1 MKYYL
6 IVGEASGDLHASRL
20 MHSLKNI
27 DEFAEFRFFGGD
39 LMAAEGGTRVKHYKE
54 LAYMG
59 FVPVLLHLLTIF
71 ANMKK
76 CKEDIVKWR
85 PDVVILVDY
94 PGFNLNIAKFL
105 KKKTNIPAYYY
116 ISPKIWA
123 WKEWRIRSIKRDI
136 AELFSI
142 LPFEVPFFEK
152 KHRYTIHYVGNPTAE
167 EVNGFRASY
176 QQTTLEFCEENNL
189 DKHRP
194 IIALLA
200 GSRLQEIKDNLP
212 AMIEVAERFED
223 YQMVLAGA
231 PSIEDAYYE
240 KFLKGTPVK
249 MVRNKTYPLLTHATA
264 ALVTSGTATLETALF
279 EVPQVVCYE
288 TPLPRLVR
296 FAFKHVMSCKY
307 ISLVNLIADKE
318 VVQEMFADRFK
329 VDAIADQLYQ
339 ILPGKEGRE
348 RMLAEY
354 REVRERL
361 GNQVAPDE
369 AAAIMYDLLVKR
381 REMLLKLARERAEAE
396 AKAAA
401 EAAERARLKA
411 LSEAEAAKKKAE
423 LEAETARIKAEQEAE
438 ISRRRAEQEAE
449 MARRRAEEARRLAE
463 EEAERA
469 RQAEEQLNQS
479 QQEEL
484 K

>member
-20 MHSLKNI
+20 MRSLKKV

-59 FVPVLLHLLTIF
+59 FVPVLLHLGTIF
-71 ANMKK
+71 SNMKM
-76 CKEDIVKWR
+76 CKDDIVKWK

-123 WKEWRIRSIKRDI
+123 WKEWRIRSIRRDI
-136 AELFSI
+136 AEMFSI
-142 LPFEVPFFEK
+142 LPFEVPFYEK
-152 KHRYTIHYVGNPTAE
+152 KHHYPIHYVGNPTAQ
-167 EVNGFRASY
+167 EVNEFRAGY
-176 QQTTLEFCEENNL
+176 QQPFEEFCTENQL
-189 DKHRP
+189 DIHRP
-194 IIALLA
+194 ILALLA

-223 YQMVLAGA
+223 FQMVLAGA
-231 PSIEDAYYE
+231 PSIEDKYYE
-240 KFLKGTPVK
+240 QFVKGTPVK
-249 MVRNKTYPLLTHATA
+249 MVRNKTYQLLSHSTA

-279 EVPQVVCYE
+279 NVPQVVCYE

-296 FAFKHVMSCKY
+296 FAFDHIMSCKY

-339 ILPGKEGRE
+339 LLPGKEGRE

-354 REVRERL
+354 QVVRERL
-361 GNQVAPDE
+361 GNQMAPDE
-369 AAAIMYDLLVKR
+369 AATIMHGLLVKR
-381 REMLLKLARERAEAE
+381 RERLLRLAKERAEAE
-396 AKAAA
+396 AAA
-401 EAAERARLKA
+401 EAAI
-411 LSEAEAAKKKAE
+411 KKAE
-423 LEAETARIKAEQEAE
+423 EAK
-438 ISRRRAEQEAE
+438 
-449 MARRRAEEARRLAE
+449 RLAE
-463 EEAERA
+463 EEAKRA
-469 RQAEEQLNQS
+469 KQAAEQLS
-479 QQEEL
+479 QTQKEEME
-484 K
+484 

>member
-20 MHSLKNI
+20 MRSLKNV

-59 FVPVLLHLLTIF
+59 FVPVLMHLGTIF
-71 ANMKK
+71 SNMKR
-76 CKEDIVKWR
+76 CKEDIVKWK

-152 KHRYTIHYVGNPTAE
+152 KHRYPIHYVGNPTAE
-167 EVNGFRASY
+167 EVNEFRSEY
-176 QQTTLEFCEENNL
+176 HQNFVEFCEENNL
-189 DKHRP
+189 DRHRP

-223 YQMVLAGA
+223 FQMVLAGA
-231 PSIEDAYYE
+231 PSIEDKYYE
-240 KFLKGTPVK
+240 QFVKGTPVK
-249 MVRNKTYPLLTHATA
+249 MVRNKTYQLLSHSTA

-279 EVPQVVCYE
+279 NVPQVVCYE

-296 FAFKHVMSCKY
+296 FAFDHIMSCKY

-339 ILPGKEGRE
+339 LLPGKEGRE

-354 REVRERL
+354 QVVRERL
-361 GNQVAPDE
+361 GNQMAPDE
-369 AAAIMYDLLVKR
+369 AATIMHGLLVKR
-381 REMLLKLARERAEAE
+381 RERLLRLAKERAEAE
-396 AKAAA
+396 AAA
-401 EAAERARLKA
+401 EAAR
-411 LSEAEAAKKKAE
+411 KKAE
-423 LEAETARIKAEQEAE
+423 EAK
-438 ISRRRAEQEAE
+438 
-449 MARRRAEEARRLAE
+449 RLAE
-463 EEAERA
+463 EEAKRA
-469 RQAEEQLNQS
+469 KQAAEQLS
-479 QQEEL
+479 QTQKEEME
-484 K
+484 

>member
-20 MHSLKNI
+20 MRSLKKV

-59 FVPVLLHLLTIF
+59 FVPVLLHLGTIF
-71 ANMKK
+71 SNMKM
-76 CKEDIVKWR
+76 CKDDIVKWK

-123 WKEWRIRSIKRDI
+123 WKEWRIRSIRRDI
-136 AELFSI
+136 VEMFSI
-142 LPFEVPFFEK
+142 LPFEVPFYEK
-152 KHRYTIHYVGNPTAE
+152 KHHYPIHYVGNPTAQ
-167 EVNGFRASY
+167 EVNEFRAGY
-176 QQTTLEFCEENNL
+176 QQPFEEFCTENQL
-189 DKHRP
+189 DIHRP
-194 IIALLA
+194 ILALLA

-223 YQMVLAGA
+223 FQMVLAGA
-231 PSIEDAYYE
+231 PSIEDKYYE
-240 KFLKGTPVK
+240 QFVKGTPVK
-249 MVRNKTYPLLTHATA
+249 MVRNKTYQLLSHSTA

-279 EVPQVVCYE
+279 NVPQVVCYE

-296 FAFKHVMSCKY
+296 FAFDHIMSCKY

-339 ILPGKEGRE
+339 LLPGKEGRE

-354 REVRERL
+354 QVVRERL
-361 GNQVAPDE
+361 GNQMAPDE
-369 AAAIMYDLLVKR
+369 AATIMHGLLVKR
-381 REMLLKLARERAEAE
+381 RERLLRLAKERAEAE
-396 AKAAA
+396 AAA
-401 EAAERARLKA
+401 EAAR
-411 LSEAEAAKKKAE
+411 KKAE
-423 LEAETARIKAEQEAE
+423 EAK
-438 ISRRRAEQEAE
+438 
-449 MARRRAEEARRLAE
+449 RLAE
-463 EEAERA
+463 EEAKRA
-469 RQAEEQLNQS
+469 KQAAEQLS
-479 QQEEL
+479 QTQKEEME
-484 K
+484 